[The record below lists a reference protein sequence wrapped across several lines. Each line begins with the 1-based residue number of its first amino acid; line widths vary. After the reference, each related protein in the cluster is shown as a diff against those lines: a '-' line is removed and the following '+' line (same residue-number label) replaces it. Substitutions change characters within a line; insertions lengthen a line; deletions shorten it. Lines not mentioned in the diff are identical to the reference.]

1 MLKIIKVELEFIPDP
16 DTYIFF
22 QKGTRGGVFHISNR
36 YSKANNKYLKCCDSK
51 QESRHIIYLDA
62 NNYMVMRCL
71 NFFQQVDSNGEIQKS
86 LTWINYDLKYPKELW
101 ELQNDY
107 PLAPDKIEIKK
118 EMFSDYQLKV
128 LIFVTSLLSILQ
140 KLVPISNFPDQEKY
154 VIHYEK
160 LNLYVRLGLKL
171 KKVHHVLKFN
181 QSQWLKQYVEFN
193 SKKEWKHKKM
203 MTKME
208 KPCAI

>member
-1 MLKIIKVELEFIPDP
+1 M
-16 DTYIFF
+16 
-22 QKGTRGGVFHISNR
+22 
-36 YSKANNKYLKCCDSK
+36 
-51 QESRHIIYLDA
+51 
-62 NNYMVMRCL
+62 
-71 NFFQQVDSNGEIQKS
+71 
-86 LTWINYDLKYPKELW
+86 TWINYDLKYPKKLW

-193 SKKEWKHKKM
+193 SKKE
-203 MTKME
+203 
-208 KPCAI
+208 